1 MWFHWFYDRDG
12 NKISEVNSMRWM
24 FFTRKRPSKKI
35 HPEDIPYKAAGTVFT
50 DGKLML
56 AAFQPHKKI
65 PVISGI
71 GGKREEGERPIY
83 TAIRETLEE
92 LFEFKDISAELIEK
106 IIKTIP
112 PKRIIRNGSYV
123 FAVYNFKDLCSI
135 MKLVKRNKSP
145 LYKKMPTTLED
156 LLFNREVTT
165 KAELSHLSLL
175 PLVPG
180 LKIDVNLLEDIP
192 QILD

>member
-12 NKISEVNSMRWM
+12 TKISDVSMSWM
-24 FFTRKRPSKKI
+24 FFTRKAKKV
-35 HPEDIPYKAAGTVFT
+35 HPIDIPYKAAGTVFT

-71 GGKREEGERPIY
+71 GGKREEGERAIY
-83 TAIRETLEE
+83 TAVRETLEE

-112 PKRIIRNGSYV
+112 PKKIIRNGSYV
-123 FAVYNFKDLCSI
+123 FAVYNFKDLISI
-135 MKLVKRNKSP
+135 LKLVKRNKSP
-145 LYKKMPTTLED
+145 LYKKMPTTLDD

-175 PLVPG
+175 PVVPG

>member
-12 NKISEVNSMRWM
+12 NKISELSMGWM
-24 FFTRKRPSKKI
+24 FFTRKAKKI
-35 HPEDIPYKAAGTVFT
+35 YPDDIPYKAAGTVFT

-92 LFEFKDISAELIEK
+92 LFEFKFIPAELIEK

-112 PKRIIRNGSYV
+112 PKKIIRNGSYV
-123 FAVYNFKDLCSI
+123 FAVYNFKDLISI
-135 MKLVKRNKSP
+135 LKLVKRRTSP
-145 LYKKMPTTLED
+145 LYKRMPTTLDD

-175 PLVPG
+175 PLVPD

-192 QILD
+192 QILN